1 MRSGNPG
8 RAGLPRYREGE
19 LCLSCIGKDRKYSSL
34 KTSVFSTCRIL
45 SKDFI
50 VKTDLALG
58 FEERGGHVTGC
69 FNSPGEQGSEGPH
82 QEECPS

>member
-1 MRSGNPG
+1 MSCVSAELEKTGNT
-8 RAGLPRYREGE
+8 AIED
-19 LCLSCIGKDRKYSSL
+19 I
-34 KTSVFSTCRIL
+34 SVL
-45 SKDFI
+45 HMQDFI